1 MQCSISVCG
10 RGVCS
15 QLTSVT
21 KGQWA
26 GLRCESWL
34 RSILTD
40 VSHCDSV
47 PLSSPDEH
55 IMMDRT
61 LCSSGDVSVWFIVIA
76 SS

>member
-1 MQCSISVCG
+1 MSTTLTGWTLSVQCSISVCG

-15 QLTSVT
+15 QVTSVT

-26 GLRCESWL
+26 GPMHESWL

-40 VSHCDSV
+40 VSYYDSV

-55 IMMDRT
+55 VMMQ
-61 LCSSGDVSVWFIVIA
+61 CSA
-76 SS
+76 